1 MQRETAQKSR
11 RSRSLVIVF
20 LALAIVAVF
29 GIAAQQAL
37 AISSYQHGGAVCAS
51 CHGTPFTPTNDKC
64 TACHTGG
71 YAAPIA
77 NQTCWTCHTPGQ
89 DMSLVKTGAPVTCTL
104 VCHLANGTT
113 NKHVAHTVPG
123 RTACT
128 TCHNLTTSSTAPNS
142 SPHHMLGSAPVKTT
156 VTLKASPAAIKL
168 KASVKGSGKVTP
180 LGLGSVVSM
189 TAQMKKAGVPA
200 NVQDDVLAQNEASQ
214 IDGLRAALSVLAVM
228 GVISLFFTGR
238 IPRRPPG
245 SEPAPA

>member
-1 MQRETAQKSR
+1 MHRETAQKSR

-29 GIAAQQAL
+29 GIAAQPTL

-71 YAAPIA
+71 FAAPIA

-89 DMSLVKTGAPVTCTL
+89 NMQLVKTGAPVTCT
-104 VCHLANGTT
+104 VACHLANGTT

-189 TAQMKKAGVPA
+189 TAQMKKGSKWVPA
-200 NVQDDVLAQNEASQ
+200 KIATAKLASGAYSWTFKPTKKGTYRMQATIKKTATNKASMS
-214 IDGLRAALSVLAVM
+214 AWVSFKVK
-228 GVISLFFTGR
+228 
-238 IPRRPPG
+238 
-245 SEPAPA
+245 